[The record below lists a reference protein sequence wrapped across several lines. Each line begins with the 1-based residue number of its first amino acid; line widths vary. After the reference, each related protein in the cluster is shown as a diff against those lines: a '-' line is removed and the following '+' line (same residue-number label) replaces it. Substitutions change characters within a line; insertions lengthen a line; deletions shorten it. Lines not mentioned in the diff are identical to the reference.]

1 MNIYKNDKIKIVNEN
16 DKLILIFII
25 LIDDKI
31 NKIKFKMLNQNVYKL
46 NQNVYKLYMIYK
58 YKNNYVVIIF

>member
-31 NKIKFKMLNQNVYKL
+31 NRIKFKML